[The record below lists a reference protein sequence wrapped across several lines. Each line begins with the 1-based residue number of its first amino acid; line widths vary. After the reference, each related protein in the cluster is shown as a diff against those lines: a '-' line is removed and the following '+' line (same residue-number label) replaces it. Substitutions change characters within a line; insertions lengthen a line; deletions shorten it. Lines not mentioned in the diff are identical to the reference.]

1 MGRISINN
9 GSGASNTDIDV
20 PTIRDTQGLEA
31 RAREV
36 IGAMNLGDPDDYS
49 YDVTYD
55 GDDPVVTASRTP
67 VAGTKGALGFAV
79 AVEGL
84 TDGVTIGS
92 PAEAEEVARTL
103 VTSLGHDFGD
113 YQRDPNQT
121 MDGDRIIVRY
131 SVRQAAPAPAPAAG
145 PRYSLVIDGL
155 APQGVDVSD
164 PAEAA
169 DRAEQIVGAFGR
181 DFDEYRP
188 VTEPVPDDEGRTV
201 IRYSREDISA
211 GSKGRLD

>member
-20 PTIRDTQGLEA
+20 PTIGDPQGLET

-36 IGAMNLGDPDDYS
+36 IGAMNLGDPNDYS

-55 GDDPVVTASRTP
+55 GDDPIVTASRTP
-67 VAGTKGALGFAV
+67 VAGTKGAIQFAV

-84 TDGVTIGS
+84 TDGVAIGS
-92 PAEAEEVARTL
+92 PAEAEGVARAL
-103 VTSLGHDFGD
+103 VTSLGHDFDD

-131 SVRQAAPAPAPAAG
+131 SVRQAAPAPAAG
-145 PRYSLVIDGL
+145 ARYSLVIDGL
-155 APQGVDVSD
+155 APQGVDVSS

-181 DFDEYRP
+181 DFNEYRP
-188 VTEPVPDDEGRTV
+188 VTDPVPDAEGRTV